1 MSAVVRTVSSPAP
14 PRRGFRRFWIAL
26 RQLFHELVGGLF
38 AVLALFWVQTALR
51 AWRRDAAYWLVGT
64 AAFFAGLLA
73 GVFLYFLFALGAGA
87 GCLNNNVRPRPHK

>member
-1 MSAVVRTVSSPAP
+1 
-14 PRRGFRRFWIAL
+14 L

-64 AAFFAGLLA
+64 AAFLA
-73 GVFLYFLFALGAGA
+73 VLMAVFSYTSFRLARR
-87 GCLNNNVRPRPHK
+87 VQ